1 MEQILS
7 EYYAEKIRD
16 IHMYLTAAENAFL
29 ELPDC
34 IKCNDQRRPY
44 SYGFGTINGR
54 EKTPEYYLKTAE
66 EAVCMIAATYNVD
79 LHKKGEQNNES

>member
-7 EYYAEKIRD
+7 EYYTEKIRD
-16 IHMYLTAAENAFL
+16 IHMYVTAAENAFL

-34 IKCNDQRRPY
+34 IKCNDQI
-44 SYGFGTINGR
+44 GTINGMS
-54 EKTPEYYLKTAE
+54 PEYYLKVAE
-66 EAVCMIAATYNVD
+66 EVVSMIAATYNVD